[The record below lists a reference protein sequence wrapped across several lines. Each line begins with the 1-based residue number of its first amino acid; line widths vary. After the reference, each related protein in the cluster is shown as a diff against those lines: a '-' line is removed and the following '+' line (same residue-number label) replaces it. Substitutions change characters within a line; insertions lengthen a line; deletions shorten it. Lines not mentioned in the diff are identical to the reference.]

1 MKLSELNIN
10 EKAIISK
17 IRGRGAFRKR
27 IMEMGFVKGHEVKV
41 LHSAPLKD
49 PIEYEML
56 GYKISLRRSEADL
69 IEVVAS
75 HEEAI
80 PLIFENEYFDL
91 ISEIKRKFKPES
103 KNISVA
109 LVGNPNSGKTTL
121 FNYAS
126 GSREHVG
133 NYSGVTVEAKTAR
146 FEQDGYTFELA
157 DLPGT
162 YSITAYSPEELY
174 VRNYISEK
182 MPDIVINVVDAAN
195 LKRNLYLTTQL
206 IDMDIKVVV
215 ALNMYDDL
223 ERKDKKLDYEQ
234 LGKLLGI
241 PFIPTVASKRKG
253 IKELFEKAILVFEDK
268 DEIIRH
274 IHVNY
279 GHNIEKSIKV
289 IQALIKQDVSLM
301 NVYSSRYLSIKLL
314 EKDKDILNFFSAK
327 SYFSELQSTVNQ
339 EIQKLETLFR
349 EDTETIIADAKYG
362 FISGA
367 LKETYQESLKE
378 RIDKTEIIDSF
389 ITHRLWGFPVFLFFL
404 FIMFYTTFKL
414 GAYPQEWI
422 EQLVGLL
429 GNAVDSLM
437 TPGILKDLIIN
448 GIIGGVGGVII
459 FLPSI
464 LILFLFISFL
474 EDSGYMARAAFI
486 MDKLMHKIGLHGKSF
501 IPMIMGFGC
510 TVPAVMA
517 TRTLENRSDRLLTML
532 ITPFMSCS
540 ARLPVYILLISAF
553 FPKYPGI
560 MLFTIYLIGIL
571 LAIILA
577 IILKKIFFKKEEAP
591 FVMELPPYRV
601 PTLKASLGHMWH
613 KGSQYLRKMGG
624 IILIASVIIWALG
637 YFPRNVALSKD
648 YDRAISMIT
657 IEKNSIEKS
666 SAFSEEKKRE
676 RLAIF
681 DAEIQKISIEKES
694 EFLEKSYI
702 GQIGHFIEPVM
713 TPLGINWKMSISL
726 LAGIA
731 GKELV
736 VSTLGVLYQTGNTT
750 EPDSQSLIYRMQN
763 ERTQNSKYI
772 EIQKIT
778 PLSAFAF
785 MIFILIYFPCI
796 AVIAAVKKESES
808 WKWAIFTIFYT
819 TGLAWMVAFVV
830 YQVGRVLL

>member
-1 MKLSELNIN
+1 
-10 EKAIISK
+10 
-17 IRGRGAFRKR
+17 
-27 IMEMGFVKGHEVKV
+27 
-41 LHSAPLKD
+41 
-49 PIEYEML
+49 
-56 GYKISLRRSEADL
+56 
-69 IEVVAS
+69 
-75 HEEAI
+75 
-80 PLIFENEYFDL
+80 
-91 ISEIKRKFKPES
+91 
-103 KNISVA
+103 
-109 LVGNPNSGKTTL
+109 
-121 FNYAS
+121 
-126 GSREHVG
+126 
-133 NYSGVTVEAKTAR
+133 
-146 FEQDGYTFELA
+146 
-157 DLPGT
+157 
-162 YSITAYSPEELY
+162 
-174 VRNYISEK
+174 
-182 MPDIVINVVDAAN
+182 
-195 LKRNLYLTTQL
+195 
-206 IDMDIKVVV
+206 
-215 ALNMYDDL
+215 
-223 ERKDKKLDYEQ
+223 
-234 LGKLLGI
+234 
-241 PFIPTVASKRKG
+241 
-253 IKELFEKAILVFEDK
+253 
-268 DEIIRH
+268 
-274 IHVNY
+274 
-279 GHNIEKSIKV
+279 
-289 IQALIKQDVSLM
+289 
-301 NVYSSRYLSIKLL
+301 
-314 EKDKDILNFFSAK
+314 
-327 SYFSELQSTVNQ
+327 
-339 EIQKLETLFR
+339 
-349 EDTETIIADAKYG
+349 
-362 FISGA
+362 
-367 LKETYQESLKE
+367 
-378 RIDKTEIIDSF
+378 
-389 ITHRLWGFPVFLFFL
+389 
-404 FIMFYTTFKL
+404 
-414 GAYPQEWI
+414 
-422 EQLVGLL
+422 
-429 GNAVDSLM
+429 
-437 TPGILKDLIIN
+437 
-448 GIIGGVGGVII
+448 
-459 FLPSI
+459 
-464 LILFLFISFL
+464 
-474 EDSGYMARAAFI
+474 
-486 MDKLMHKIGLHGKSF
+486 
-501 IPMIMGFGC
+501 MIMGFGC